1 MATKPL
7 TLPNR
12 WASDALYSSGPFIGD
27 VCKVDPGAGV
37 AGEGHRPGSLLPTA
51 AEHENYQQ
59 NQVTTWVI
67 DWLSLGSSAGASDAH
82 IVETDSAGRTAL
94 TGLVVDDPVDEV
106 AVEIT
111 GVNSLAPTV
120 LVNCLTGATAVQA
133 NIGASGGTGFFAGV
147 GAGLATAFRSLMVN
161 SPAGSYAIDIDADAG
176 TSGTCIRA
184 SHAGV
189 GYALDVVSTGLS
201 AAINAV
207 ASLVSASAMDISGG
221 NTYTLGVVSG
231 TPAGADAIRASTSSS
246 SGAALRAIT
255 SLFAGSSGRAVFASG
270 LGSAVGGEFIST
282 ANHAII
288 ATGDTTSPVY
298 GALKI
303 TETNARPTDSTVGQ
317 VAIVRPAVGV
327 ASQMMTSCPEDGGWR
342 GHLSTTGGSAL
353 SHAYDAGPTVVIP
366 ASWTL
371 LTPFLSING
380 DAPKAAGTALVRI
393 SFSLR
398 ITTDPFSLY
407 LGLRILD
414 ITAGGGVIWTRS
426 GSGTGAG
433 AGWRYEGDS
442 AGINDWRPQ
451 FSITVPIAIP
461 AAGGRLWNLQA
472 LVTSASNVE
481 FRDISVDY
489 LGIL

>member
-1 MATKPL
+1 MASKPS
-7 TLPNR
+7 TIPNR

-27 VCKVDPGAGV
+27 VCKVDPGAGI

-67 DWLSLGSSAGASDAH
+67 DWLSLGSSAGAADAH
-82 IVETDSAGRTAL
+82 IVETNSAGRATLAGL
-94 TGLVVDDPVDEV
+94 TVNDLADEV
-106 AVEIT
+106 AVAIT
-111 GVNSLAPTV
+111 GANTLAPTLYV
-120 LVNCLTGATAVQA
+120 TCLTGATAIQA
-133 NIGASGGTGFFAGV
+133 NIGASDGRGFFVEVGIGRGTGFNCD
-147 GAGLATAFRSLMVN
+147 LTN
-161 SPAGSYAIDIDADAG
+161 SPGGAYGVDVNADAG
-176 TSGTCIRA
+176 TLGTCIRS

-189 GYALDVVSTGLS
+189 GYALDVSSTGLFP
-201 AAINAV
+201 AINAV
-207 ASLVSASAMDISGG
+207 AGLTASAVADISGG
-221 NTYTLGVVSG
+221 NTYALGVVSG
-231 TPAGADAIRASTSSS
+231 TPAGADAIRASTSSVA
-246 SGAALRAIT
+246 GAALRAIT
-255 SLFAGSSGRAVFASG
+255 SLFANSSGRAVFASG

-327 ASQMMTSCPEDGGWR
+327 ASQLMTSCPEDGGWR
-342 GHLSTTGGSAL
+342 GHLSTSGGSAL
-353 SHAYDAGPTVVIP
+353 SHAYDAGPIVVIP

-414 ITAGGGVIWTRS
+414 ITAGGGTIWTRS

-461 AAGGRLWNLQA
+461 AAGGRLWNLEA
-472 LVTSASNVE
+472 LVTSSSNVE

-489 LGIL
+489 LGML